1 MNDDDD
7 DKNKAPRRECHITLF
22 LNFCQN
28 ITTTH
33 HEVLRNEQLITKA
46 IDSNL
51 HQLDTMGKHG
61 KTKTTSKGAQRP
73 APYQKKAKVDVTF
86 DTGVKP
92 SKAENKP
99 KATNGKAKK
108 DKETS
113 KPSKAKQPK
122 EKKEETAK
130 VSSPKPTKSDKG
142 KGKSILPPTVG
153 PSTFI
158 VIAGS
163 YEKLLY
169 GLEGSYPTGSTA
181 PVLEPIFIFPAHLA
195 CVKAVAAS
203 PGGKWLATG
212 SEDEFVKVWD
222 LRRRKEVGSL
232 SQHTGKF
239 LISRFNIR
247 LEDS

>member
-1 MNDDDD
+1 MMMN
-7 DKNKAPRRECHITLF
+7 DKNKAPRQECHIILF
-22 LNFCQN
+22 LNYFCLLLSKH
-28 ITTTH
+28 IAKMY
-33 HEVLRNEQLITKA
+33 HEVLRNEQLDHKV
-46 IDSNL
+46 
-51 HQLDTMGKHG
+51 HQPNTMGKQG
-61 KTKTTSKGAQRP
+61 KSKATNKGGQRP
-73 APYQKKAKVDVTF
+73 APYQKKAKVEVSY

-92 SKAENKP
+92 SKTEDKP
-99 KATNGKAKK
+99 KTSNGKAKK
-108 DKETS
+108 VKEAS
-113 KPSKAKQPK
+113 KPSKAQQPK
-122 EKKEETAK
+122 ENKEKAAK
-130 VSSPKPTKSDKG
+130 VSSPKPTKTDKG
-142 KGKSILPPTVG
+142 KGKSLVRPTFG

-169 GLEGSYPTGSTA
+169 GLEGSYPDGSTV

-232 SQHTGKF
+232 SHHTGKL
-239 LISRFNIR
+239 LISRFEIY
-247 LEDS
+247 D

>member
-1 MNDDDD
+1 M
-7 DKNKAPRRECHITLF
+7 PHHSLSELF
-22 LNFCQN
+22 LLLSKH
-28 ITTTH
+28 IAKMY
-33 HEVLRNEQLITKA
+33 HEALRNEQLDHKV
-46 IDSNL
+46 
-51 HQLDTMGKHG
+51 HQLNTMGKQG
-61 KTKTTSKGAQRP
+61 KSKATNKGGQRP
-73 APYQKKAKVDVTF
+73 APYQKKAKVEVSY

-92 SKAENKP
+92 SKTEDKP
-99 KATNGKAKK
+99 KTSNGKAKK
-108 DKETS
+108 EKETS
-113 KPSKAKQPK
+113 KPSKAQQPK
-122 EKKEETAK
+122 ENKEKAAK
-130 VSSPKPTKSDKG
+130 FSSPKPTKSDKG
-142 KGKSILPPTVG
+142 KGKSLVRPTFG

-169 GLEGSYPTGSTA
+169 GLEGSYPDGSTV

-232 SQHTGKF
+232 SQHTGKL
-239 LISRFNIR
+239 LISRFEIY
-247 LEDS
+247 D